1 VATRGVD
8 QVYSLAVLQQYKDL
22 KDRFGRSG
30 LSKLISHVSNPGFFL
45 FAPLTRKWRIARRLF
60 RNEGTITLFVEIFC
74 ELCKPAVWLYDSLRW
89 WWYQAIG
96 MKPLTVLGNRIVS
109 LTKDPG
115 ISRELALYKV
125 HEPLA
130 TRLLMQTLKPGM
142 NVVDIGGDI
151 GYYALLEARIVGP
164 AGRVIAV
171 EPMPRNFLQ
180 LCRNVQANGYRQIH
194 THQLAI
200 GDRDG
205 TAPLYLSRRSNWHS
219 MHRNPSTI
227 GQIQVAVRT
236 LDSLLA
242 SYDLSTVDLVR
253 MDLEGY
259 EVVVI
264 NGMCRTIEKY
274 GPRLLVELHPDLV
287 GEQVTVQYLRTLR
300 NLGYSVDWVFE
311 QERDLPLRWRF
322 LKVERPT
329 MKELMDDSRISVVPR
344 AMTVLF
350 SRGIRRDASTANEIT
365 KEWQHAMAKERS
377 RGAQTIPRSRLPRQ
391 MGSCSD

>member
-1 VATRGVD
+1 MGGIGYITAF
-8 QVYSLAVLQQYKDL
+8 LASISCKDL
-22 KDRFGRSG
+22 KDRLGRSG
-30 LSKLISHVSNPGFFL
+30 LSKLISRVSDPGFFL
-45 FAPLTRKWRIARRLF
+45 FAHLTRKWRIARRLF

-89 WWYQAIG
+89 WWYQASG

-130 TRLLMQTLKPGM
+130 TRLLMQTLRPGM

-164 AGRVIAV
+164 AGCVIAI

-287 GEQVTVQYLRTLR
+287 GEQVTVEYLRTLR
-300 NLGYSVDWVFE
+300 NLGYSVEWVFE
-311 QERDLPLRWRF
+311 QERDLPLHWRF
-322 LKVERPT
+322 LRIEKPT
-329 MKELMDDSRISVVPR
+329 MSELTKDSRICSGPR
-344 AMTVLF
+344 AMTALF
-350 SRGIRRDASTANEIT
+350 SRKVRQVPEEST
-365 KEWQHAMAKERS
+365 
-377 RGAQTIPRSRLPRQ
+377 
-391 MGSCSD
+391 D